1 MRRVMCEV
9 CKALQLKKK
18 LQKQNQASFMRVLME
33 DTIWSNFMVAIDTN
47 IIIRFFTRDDESQ
60 YESAFRL
67 IDTNEI
73 FIA

>member
-1 MRRVMCEV
+1 
-9 CKALQLKKK
+9 
-18 LQKQNQASFMRVLME
+18 MRVLME
-33 DTIWSNFMVAIDTN
+33 DTIWSNFKVAIDTN
-47 IIIRFFTRDDESQ
+47 IIIRFFTRDVESQ

>member
-1 MRRVMCEV
+1 
-9 CKALQLKKK
+9 
-18 LQKQNQASFMRVLME
+18 MRVLME
-33 DTIWSNFMVAIDTN
+33 DTIWSNFMVAIYKN
-47 IIIRFFTRDDESQ
+47 IIVRFFTLDDESQ

>member
-1 MRRVMCEV
+1 
-9 CKALQLKKK
+9 
-18 LQKQNQASFMRVLME
+18 MRVLME
-33 DTIWSNFMVAIDTN
+33 DTIWSNFMVAIDKN
-47 IIIRFFTRDDESQ
+47 IIVRFFTRDDESQ